1 MPFSSR
7 LKTMGDAVRQSL
19 STYRTALADR
29 NVALLVGAGF
39 ISEIGD
45 WFNIVALISL
55 AYRYAETAEG
65 VGGLLAVRMVARL
78 LLQGPAGAF
87 VDRHAGRKL
96 LFASQLVMAL
106 VAASFLLLVRWPSLF
121 LLYPL
126 VIALEAAN
134 AVARPIPV
142 AAPVISTEPTK
153 IEMFEEC
160 RVKMSRYVF
169 GLDDLIEAISS
180 KSIPRRAWVEA
191 IDLGMD
197 SIRLTFR
204 WSKDDGVAS

>member
-1 MPFSSR
+1 MVAET
-7 LKTMGDAVRQSL
+7 TMKARVATLDDIADAVGRYYSVTVDDL
-19 STYRTALADR
+19 RREDRTARISLPRQVFYLLSRNITACTYEEIGRFLGRDHSTVYDQVATIERKRSADR
-29 NVALLVGAGF
+29 YLAYDIGV
-39 ISEIGD
+39 IESEIAT
-45 WFNIVALISL
+45 IVGE
-55 AYRYAETAEG
+55 R
-65 VGGLLAVRMVARL
+65 
-78 LLQGPAGAF
+78 
-87 VDRHAGRKL
+87 
-96 LFASQLVMAL
+96 
-106 VAASFLLLVRWPSLF
+106 
-121 LLYPL
+121 
-126 VIALEAAN
+126 
-134 AVARPIPV
+134 
-142 AAPVISTEPTK
+142 APVISTEPTK